1 MTSQDPPPASSAAFA
16 RYQEEMRAGMDKPAT
31 TDPAL
36 TRAMDRM
43 YRLGATVGSG
53 STAAAVRYERATG
66 GTVGG
71 KMHTQKAGEAVL
83 YLQRWLLNNPTASPG
98 DRVAAENVLRD
109 LGDALAG
116 N

>member
-16 RYQEEMRAGMDKPAT
+16 RFQKAMRAGMDKPAT

-36 TRAMDRM
+36 TRAMDRT
-43 YRLGATVGSG
+43 YRPGATVGSG
-53 STAAAVRYERATG
+53 STAAAVRYERATS

-71 KMHTQKAGEAVL
+71 KRHTQKAEELVL
-83 YLQRWLLNNPTASPG
+83 YPQCWLLDNPAASPR
-98 DRVAAENVLRD
+98 DRAAAENVLRD
-109 LGDALAG
+109 LWDALAG